1 MASMLDT
8 IRLER
13 IEKTKKIRE
22 LGINPYPSKVDRTN
36 FCSAISEKFTEL
48 EGKEITIVGRAM
60 AWRDL
65 GKIIFVNLKDYSGEG
80 QVIIKGEYIDE
91 HKKFLKLLD
100 LGDFLEVTGIVGKSK
115 TGEDSLIANNVKII
129 SKSIRPL
136 PEKWSGI
143 KDEDV
148 KYRQRYLDFITNDE
162 SRNKITKRTKVL
174 ELIRSFM
181 WEKEFIEIEN
191 PSLELTAAGAEAK
204 PFTTHINAYGMDV
217 YLRICAGELW
227 QKMSTVGGFEKVFEI
242 ARAYRNEGV
251 DSEHNPEFTMLEFY
265 WAYSNLTDNIDLQEE
280 LFRRLA
286 KEITGS
292 EKFEFDGKIIDLS
305 KDIPRTPYN
314 ELFIEHAGID
324 LNKYSDLKELQ
335 KVAKEKGAEI
345 EDEMGWYSTVDGI
358 FKHLVRPNIYD
369 PVFVVDYPSYITPLA
384 KRIEG
389 NEEYAYMTQLVIHGM
404 EMTRAYGELNDPIDQ
419 QKRFDDQDSE
429 KESGDENTWTAD
441 DDYVVAMEYGMPP
454 QSGTGIGIDR
464 LVKVLT
470 DSKSLRDVIAYPIMK
485 PLESNNSKN
494 TEVTKDN
501 DHVKSKGS
509 NNQNLTK
516 KMVLVLDKELEGWQL
531 TNTVGHLSAFL
542 GNKISEDDFTSV
554 KSFETKD
561 DSSIPANS
569 QYPVISMRAKQGQL
583 FNLLKQVE
591 ESGLIHL
598 AYAQEM
604 IDFNLDDEL
613 ALEFKKQNKA
623 DMNYLGIGIF
633 GDNETI
639 DKLTKKYS
647 LWK

>member
-1 MASMLDT
+1 MINK
-8 IRLER
+8 IRNER
-13 IEKTKKIRE
+13 IEKVNKLR
-22 LGINPYPSKVDRTN
+22 LMGIEPYPANVNRTN
-36 FCSAISEKFTEL
+36 FCSDISKKYIEL
-48 EGKEITIVGRAM
+48 ENKEITIVGRIV

-65 GKIIFVNLKDYSGEG
+65 GKIIFANLKDYYGEG
-80 QVIIKGEYIDE
+80 QAIIKGEYIEE
-91 HKKFLKLLD
+91 HKDFLKLLD
-100 LGDFLEVTGIVGKSK
+100 LGDFLEVTGVVGKSK
-115 TGEDSLIANNVKII
+115 TGEESLIATNVRII

-136 PEKWSGI
+136 PEKWAGI
-143 KDEDV
+143 KDEDL
-148 KYRQRYLDFITNDE
+148 KYRQRYLDFATNDE
-162 SRNKITKRTKVL
+162 SRDKITKRTKVL
-174 ELIRSFM
+174 EIMRSFM
-181 WEKEFIEIEN
+181 WEKGFIEIEN

-204 PFTTHINAYGMDV
+204 PFITHINAYDLDV

-227 QKMSTVGGFEKVFEI
+227 QKMSTIGGFEKVFEI

-265 WAYSNLTDNIDLQEE
+265 WAYSNLSDNIDLQEE
-280 LFRRLA
+280 LFKKLA
-286 KEITGS
+286 REITGS
-292 EKFEFDGKIIDLS
+292 EKFEFAGKTIDLS

-314 ELFIEHAGID
+314 ELFIEHTGID

-335 KVAKEKGAEI
+335 QVAKDKGAEI
-345 EDEMGWYSTVDGI
+345 EEGMGWYSTVDSI

-369 PVFVVDYPSYITPLA
+369 PVFVIDYPSYITPLA

-389 NEEYAYMTQLVIHGM
+389 NEKYAYMTQLVIHGM

-419 QKRFDDQDSE
+419 QKRFDNQNAE

-485 PLESNNSKN
+485 PLVKNDMSLKQASSKDYK
-494 TEVTKDN
+494 VTN
-501 DHVKSKGS
+501 KSKKS
-509 NNQNLTK
+509 QDLTK
-516 KMVLVLDKELEGWQL
+516 KMVLVLDKELEGWRL

-542 GNKISEDDFTSV
+542 GNKINKDEFTSIT
-554 KSFETKD
+554 SFLTKD

-591 ESGLIHL
+591 ETGLIYL
-598 AYAQEM
+598 AYTKDM
-604 IDFNLDDEL
+604 IDFNLDHEL
-613 ALEFKKQNKA
+613 AEEFKKQNKA
-623 DMNYLGIGIF
+623 DMKYLGIGIF
-633 GDNETI
+633 GDNAII
-639 DKLTKKYS
+639 DKLTKKYT